1 MSLLYYYTERLP
13 CVKFL
18 YQQSFSKSILRKL
31 RVKTIYL
38 RIAIF
43 IVNLLILSMVAHDVR
58 ASDVFPNKS
67 LTVIV
72 GFSPGSGTDTVIR
85 IMQPALSRSLG
96 VPVIVINRPGAGGAV
111 GTQALVDS
119 PGDGYTIGF
128 SLGATFVTNHFFK
141 KQSYDPMTDFTYLT
155 RIGYLP
161 RMLLVNKDFPART
174 HQDFLSELEK
184 NPAKYFYATIL
195 NSLDM
200 LNAEIYKATTGV
212 NIVSIPYGDNA
223 GSSLRADLL
232 SNRVQIFFDST
243 AAAMPIINA
252 GHLFPIAIT
261 GTTRSGLFPNTPT
274 FLELGIK
281 DLRTAS
287 WYGFVGPADI
297 PIAHQQ
303 ILIKALHSALND
315 DFVKEKLIALGISI
329 APSSPQE
336 HRADV
341 INMTKLYSAYV
352 QKLNIKPKQ

>member
-1 MSLLYYYTERLP
+1 M
-13 CVKFL
+13 F
-18 YQQSFSKSILRKL
+18 
-31 RVKTIYL
+31 
-38 RIAIF
+38 
-43 IVNLLILSMVAHDVR
+43 AHESR
-58 ASDVFPNKS
+58 ASDIFPNKP

-72 GFSPGSGTDTVIR
+72 GFSPGSGTDQVIR
-85 IMQPALSRSLG
+85 IMQLALSRSLG
-96 VPVIVINRPGAGGAV
+96 VPVVVINRPGAGGVV

-141 KQSYDPMTDFTYLT
+141 KQSYNPMTDFTYLT

-174 HQDFLSELEK
+174 HQDFLRELER

-200 LNAEIYKATTGV
+200 LNAEIYKASTGA

-261 GTTRSGLFPNTPT
+261 GTTRSSLFPNTPT
-274 FLELGIK
+274 FLELGIR

-287 WYGFVGPADI
+287 WYGFVAPAGV
-297 PIAHQQ
+297 PVERQQ
-303 ILIKALHSALND
+303 ALIKALHSALDD
-315 DFVKEKLIALGISI
+315 DFVKEKLLALGISI

-341 INMTKLYSAYV
+341 VNMTKLYSTYV
-352 QKLNIKPKQ
+352 QNLNIKTPQ